1 MTRDVSPSTD
11 ARPPEPLLHE
21 DPSTAAT
28 PATTRRRHAGTE
40 RLRAFLKKPVA
51 VAAACFLAIE
61 IAVSL
66 FAPWI
71 APYNPDEQDLVNR
84 LQGSTAQHWLG
95 TDAFGRDAL
104 SRLIYGG
111 RISLSGAAIAV
122 VVACIGGV
130 SLGLLAG
137 YVGRSTDLVLSRIID
152 VIMSVP
158 GLILA
163 ITIVAVLGPG
173 LVTAMIAIGIASIP
187 GFYRIT
193 RGQAQVIT
201 SEVFV
206 EASRMIGCTRRRII
220 WHHVLPNMWSPIIVL
235 IALALGV
242 SVTAEAALSFI
253 GLGVQPPT
261 ASWGSMLQGATTSL
275 NIAPIL
281 VIAPGVAIALTV
293 LAFQLIGNGLRD
305 AFGSGRESVM
315 TA

>member
-1 MTRDVSPSTD
+1 MN
-11 ARPPEPLLHE
+11 
-21 DPSTAAT
+21 
-28 PATTRRRHAGTE
+28 E
-40 RLRAFLKKPVA
+40 RVKRALRGDLRAWFGIGVVVA
-51 VAAACFLAIE
+51 IVLLAVLAPLVSHHDPLE
-61 IAVSL
+61 I
-66 FAPWI
+66 
-71 APYNPDEQDLVNR
+71 DLVNQ
-84 LQGSTAQHWLG
+84 LQGPSPAHWLG
-95 TDAFGRDAL
+95 TDIQGRDVWARL
-104 SRLIYGG
+104 VYGSRV
-111 RISLSGAAIAV
+111 SLTAGIVSQAIALLL
-122 VVACIGGV
+122 GL

-242 SVTAEAALSFI
+242 AVTAEAALSFI

-315 TA
+315 TT